1 VPGAGWY
8 RALLAV
14 SACIGCTFFAPSD
27 ADLTGGSRSLDATPD
42 AATRD
47 AGKRPDPASP
57 PRPPEPGVPLP
68 GPGDPPSANPPEPPD
83 ASADAGP
90 PGCTVPVDCSQA
102 TCAGLGCDAL
112 GRRCEGLV
120 CRCLGDSPLELD
132 CSDGRDDDCDGL
144 SDCADPDC
152 QAEQCT
158 ASANSRCCSGRCVDT
173 ETDPAHCQGCDLGCA
188 PGQRCVPVVDDSGS
202 RGACTCTGTSQC
214 PNNPGQ
220 ICRQMNDDNQNDLCA
235 CDVLNTGNQGCA
247 PGQVCENVPLANFC
261 HYAP

>member
-1 VPGAGWY
+1 MLAGV
-8 RALLAV
+8 ASACLACSLLA
-14 SACIGCTFFAPSD
+14 PSNQE
-27 ADLTGGSRSLDATPD
+27 LTGGSAPLAPAPD
-42 AATRD
+42 AAPRD
-47 AGKRPDPASP
+47 TDTS
-57 PRPPEPGVPLP
+57 P
-68 GPGDPPSANPPEPPD
+68 GPADPPQQPDASDVPPPTDPPSADPPERPD
-83 ASADAGP
+83 ASVDAGP
-90 PGCTVPVDCSQA
+90 SPCPVPVDCSQPA
-102 TCAGLGCDAL
+102 CDGAACDTL
-112 GRRCEGLV
+112 GRLCQAFV
-120 CRCLGDSPLELD
+120 CRCPSPSPLELD
-132 CSDGRDDDCDGL
+132 CADGRDDDCDGL

-152 QAEQCT
+152 QAAQCG

-235 CDVLNTGNQGCA
+235 CDVLNTGNDGCA

-261 HYAP
+261 RYAAEP